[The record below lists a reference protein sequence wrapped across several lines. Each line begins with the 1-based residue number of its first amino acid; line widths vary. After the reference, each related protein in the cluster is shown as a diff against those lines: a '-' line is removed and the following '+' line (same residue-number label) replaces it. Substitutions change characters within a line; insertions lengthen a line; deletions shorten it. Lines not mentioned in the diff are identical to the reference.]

1 MLSMFPYPSG
11 KLHMGHI
18 RVYSI
23 SDVIARF
30 HRLNGKDVRIEFFLQ
45 LDHTMSF
52 SFHFLR
58 KMLVLIP
65 ISKWVTVLHVH
76 YNDIFDLLSTYG
88 PGVYFYLDY

>member
-30 HRLNGKDVRIEFFLQ
+30 HRLNGKDVSTGIEFFLQ

-52 SFHFLR
+52 SFSVSEKNVSFNYNI
-58 KMLVLIP
+58 KMDCCITCTL
-65 ISKWVTVLHVH
+65 
-76 YNDIFDLLSTYG
+76 
-88 PGVYFYLDY
+88 